1 MIGARR
7 SHRTFSTQ
15 RLGQPGEPN
24 GRIKSSRPYRDN
36 QRIVAR
42 WIQYGPYLVSLVL
55 LILGYLHY
63 APGSAYSLSAEHYR
77 AWSFPAFRYSD
88 LIWLYLRDE
97 LDRRP
102 LPYIDYPL
110 EYPPLTGL
118 VSWLVSWAPDLP
130 TYFALAYALLAASA
144 LLTVWALQQVGGA
157 NVWLFAASP
166 ALFFYTGHQWDMAA
180 IGITALAVLALQ
192 RGREGWGIAALV
204 IGTSLKLFPVV
215 FIVAAVVERIRDRRY
230 RSAAGMSL
238 AFATGTL
245 AINLPVAL
253 LNFEGWSF
261 FFRWNRDRLAD
272 SGIWVLWRGVAT
284 EDLTRWSAVAALA
297 GGIALSALAFRSR
310 GPIMI
315 PLGATY
321 LLWWLLVNK
330 TFTTHLMLWAILSLA
345 LISAPWWLWALTTAT
360 DLVSFQLGNYLNL
373 YNVSG
378 YQSAPLIRKAV
389 ENIYDPMQLARSV
402 VLLISVLW
410 GIHILQME
418 RLRAIYAA
426 TAARHRIDPA
436 SVCIAQGWRGASGG
450 PWRHGTVWARHAVFL
465 PRGRALLRGSAVTLA
480 FAAVTVLMTWPY
492 ARSLDS
498 GTIVGFDPFL
508 QIWLS
513 EWIQHALA
521 TDPLR
526 LYQANIFYPFAQTL
540 AYTDANVPGALL
552 AAPLRILTGDPL
564 LTNSLLVLA
573 TFVIAA
579 TGVFALI
586 AYLTANRGA
595 AFIAGLAYAFLPYR
609 MVHLWHLNWLEG
621 ALLPWVVLAL
631 VRLIDRSSTGRAV
644 MLGLLAA
651 TLVLTSFYFS
661 IQVALIV
668 GTIGIAWS
676 VAHSRLPSFE
686 QVRGLAVAGAIAL
699 AITVPLYAPYL
710 QVREEQRLERS
721 IVDAEQY
728 KALPASFLQLAPWDA
743 PNPVQR
749 LLGVRAGTNE
759 SLTEVGQAPHADG
772 HQHGEIVIEDAFYPG
787 AVATLFA
794 VVGLFIWRPR
804 RWLAI
809 ALAAIGL
816 IALVLSLGPSF
827 GPRQGQGPPL
837 PYGWLFDHVPFFRAM
852 RVPAR
857 LGGLTNLV
865 IVLLAG
871 LGLAS
876 SWDRLR
882 ASPRLQ
888 RFSHRAWAGPALT
901 AVLAAGVLADLWTGV
916 IPIETVDRGAAAS
929 AAGRWLATQPAG
941 PVMEFPAE
949 SVFADPA
956 AASVRRHYGETMFW
970 SMLHW
975 KPLVNGNSG
984 FIPRSYSDFIERF
997 VGEIERPD
1005 GTTTPRISHLTAD
1018 TARLLQQIGV
1028 RYLVFHRDQYQDADW
1043 PAVASELA
1051 SLVEDG
1057 LLAPA
1062 GEHGVATIFLL
1073 NPALPAIEPPAVSMF
1088 APTLITPDS
1097 GWAPWVAVES
1107 VSGTPSVLAL
1117 TQPPQLETTWFDDE
1131 GKRLWSGVEKV
1142 PLPVVLDEPRLL
1154 CGTDSCLTS
1163 RPFDSLSHLPP
1174 PQDAASWLPSET
1186 GHYIVRLRLSGELP
1200 LDCRVDLDLVGDYA
1214 EVWERSRDEP
1224 FRWAECITGHR
1235 NPVNNPGAVPFDLSP
1250 PSITLVR
1257 ETAVVDIGL
1266 TPRHDEQVRGWFT
1279 LAPPGSPRPWEDA
1292 VYQSPVEQK
1301 LAPANQLTA
1310 FEWQADVGAAVD
1322 PGVYGLTVWFHRL
1335 GPSGWEHA
1343 AGGDIDLAPV
1353 IVDDA
1358 GLLRW
1363 AGPIRVRL
1371 AGPLQSLL
1379 AGQSNRLDLV
1389 VSDASNRL
1397 RCRASWRLYSGP
1409 EVVASGNGGECGEP
1423 EIALPVTVAPGHYR
1437 LQIDAHAERGGD
1449 LTLSDAVS
1457 IPVSVITQSRA
1468 RAAR

>member
-1 MIGARR
+1 MRSHRVGAIQSSREVCRGRCSGLDPPRRPRRRRRDDRDFRVMIGARR

-15 RLGQPGEPN
+15 RLGQSGEPN
-24 GRIKSSRPYRDN
+24 GRIKSSRPYRDT

-42 WIQYGPYLVSLVL
+42 WIQYGPYLVSSVL

-63 APGSAYSLSAEHYR
+63 APGTAYSLSAEHYR

-97 LDRRP
+97 LDRRS

-118 VSWLVSWAPDLP
+118 VSWLLSWAPDLP
-130 TYFALAYALLAASA
+130 VYFAFAYALLAASA
-144 LLTVWALQQVGGA
+144 LLTIWALQRVSGA

-180 IGITALAVLALQ
+180 IGITALALLALQ
-192 RGREGWGIAALV
+192 RGRDGWGIAGLV
-204 IGTSLKLFPVV
+204 IATSLKLFPVV
-215 FIVAAVVERIRDRRY
+215 FIAATVVERIRDQRY
-230 RSAAGMSL
+230 RSATGLSFT
-238 AFATGTL
+238 FAAGTL
-245 AINLPVAL
+245 AINLPVAV
-253 LNFEGWSF
+253 LNFAGWSF

-272 SGIWVLWRGVAT
+272 SGIWVLWRGVPT
-284 EDLTRWSAVAALA
+284 EDLTRWSAVAALTGA
-297 GGIALSALAFRSR
+297 IALSALVFRSR

-330 TFTTHLMLWAILSLA
+330 TFTTHLMLWVFLSLA
-345 LISAPWWLWALTTAT
+345 LLSAPWWLWSLTAAI
-360 DLVSFQLGNYLNL
+360 DLVGFQVGNYLNL
-373 YNVSG
+373 YNVSEF
-378 YQSAPLIRKAV
+378 QNAPLIRKAV
-389 ENIYDPMQLARSV
+389 ENIYDPMQIARSV
-402 VLLISVLW
+402 MLLVSVLW
-410 GIHILQME
+410 GVHVLRME
-418 RLRAIYAA
+418 GLRARYAA
-426 TAARHRIDPA
+426 ITAKTRSHPDLEHVPSESSSGSRVKAWLATVGAGHAVPLPR
-436 SVCIAQGWRGASGG
+436 RGATG
-450 PWRHGTVWARHAVFL
+450 PQPSPDTHLAAGPEQNVDRR
-465 PRGRALLRGSAVTLA
+465 RALLRGAAVTFA

-492 ARSLDS
+492 VRYLGS
-498 GTIVGFDPFL
+498 GTVVGFDPFL

-526 LYQANIFYPFAQTL
+526 LYRANIFYPFAQTL

-552 AAPLRILTGDPL
+552 AAPLRFLTGDPL

-631 VRLIDRSSTGRAV
+631 VRLIDRPSTGHAV
-644 MLGLLAA
+644 ALGLLSA
-651 TLVLTSFYFS
+651 TLVLTSFYFT

-668 GTIGIAWS
+668 GTIGIVWS

-728 KALPASFLQLAPWDA
+728 KALPSSFLQLAPWDA

-772 HQHGEIVIEDAFYPG
+772 HQHGEIVIEDALYPG

-827 GPRQGQGPPL
+827 GPRHGQGAPL
-837 PYGWLFDHVPFFRAM
+837 PDGWLFDHVPFFRAM

-876 SWDRLR
+876 TWDRLR
-882 ASPRLQ
+882 ANARL
-888 RFSHRAWAGPALT
+888 RPFSHRAWVGPALT
-901 AVLAAGVLADLWTGV
+901 AVLAAAVLADLWTGA
-916 IPIETVDRGAAAS
+916 IPIETVERGAAALAS
-929 AAGRWLATQPAG
+929 AKWLATQPAG

-949 SVFADPA
+949 SVFTDPA
-956 AASVRRHYGETMFW
+956 AAR
-970 SMLHW
+970 
-975 KPLVNGNSG
+975 
-984 FIPRSYSDFIERF
+984 
-997 VGEIERPD
+997 
-1005 GTTTPRISHLTAD
+1005 
-1018 TARLLQQIGV
+1018 
-1028 RYLVFHRDQYQDADW
+1028 
-1043 PAVASELA
+1043 
-1051 SLVEDG
+1051 
-1057 LLAPA
+1057 
-1062 GEHGVATIFLL
+1062 
-1073 NPALPAIEPPAVSMF
+1073 
-1088 APTLITPDS
+1088 
-1097 GWAPWVAVES
+1097 
-1107 VSGTPSVLAL
+1107 
-1117 TQPPQLETTWFDDE
+1117 
-1131 GKRLWSGVEKV
+1131 
-1142 PLPVVLDEPRLL
+1142 
-1154 CGTDSCLTS
+1154 
-1163 RPFDSLSHLPP
+1163 
-1174 PQDAASWLPSET
+1174 
-1186 GHYIVRLRLSGELP
+1186 
-1200 LDCRVDLDLVGDYA
+1200 
-1214 EVWERSRDEP
+1214 
-1224 FRWAECITGHR
+1224 
-1235 NPVNNPGAVPFDLSP
+1235 
-1250 PSITLVR
+1250 
-1257 ETAVVDIGL
+1257 
-1266 TPRHDEQVRGWFT
+1266 
-1279 LAPPGSPRPWEDA
+1279 
-1292 VYQSPVEQK
+1292 
-1301 LAPANQLTA
+1301 
-1310 FEWQADVGAAVD
+1310 
-1322 PGVYGLTVWFHRL
+1322 
-1335 GPSGWEHA
+1335 
-1343 AGGDIDLAPV
+1343 
-1353 IVDDA
+1353 
-1358 GLLRW
+1358 
-1363 AGPIRVRL
+1363 
-1371 AGPLQSLL
+1371 
-1379 AGQSNRLDLV
+1379 
-1389 VSDASNRL
+1389 
-1397 RCRASWRLYSGP
+1397 
-1409 EVVASGNGGECGEP
+1409 
-1423 EIALPVTVAPGHYR
+1423 
-1437 LQIDAHAERGGD
+1437 
-1449 LTLSDAVS
+1449 
-1457 IPVSVITQSRA
+1457 
-1468 RAAR
+1468 